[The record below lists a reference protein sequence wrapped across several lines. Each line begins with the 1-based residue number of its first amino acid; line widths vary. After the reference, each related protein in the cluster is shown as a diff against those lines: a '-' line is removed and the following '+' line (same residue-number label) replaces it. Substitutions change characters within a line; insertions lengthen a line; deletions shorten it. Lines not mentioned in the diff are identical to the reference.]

1 MNGPETHEWRL
12 EQLEQRMDTV
22 EKRIQQ
28 ALYLLI
34 ANLAGVVTVL
44 GKMLLFH

>member
-1 MNGPETHEWRL
+1 MNGPQTFEWRI
-12 EQLEQRMDTV
+12 EQLEQRVTTV

>member
-1 MNGPETHEWRL
+1 MNGPETHEWRIG
-12 EQLEQRMDTV
+12 QLETRV
-22 EKRIQQ
+22 ETIERRIQQ
-28 ALYLLI
+28 AMYLLI